1 MADPLAMVKVG
12 NSACGFLKLTP
23 LSRTSAIA
31 GASSGVTFNAPNPS
45 GMNRIRLWGVE
56 FCANAMPADS
66 SVRLADSNTSE
77 RCINISPEKRFSAI
91 SRCLCLVLLYD
102 RFVTSGAGGD
112 PAIIRVPKVCGLG
125 MSKTIF
131 LIPSY
136 QPTALCCALL
146 EALRKTDPGPIV
158 VVDDGSGRAYQE

>member
-66 SVRLADSNTSE
+66 IVRLADSNTSE
-77 RCINISPEKRFSAI
+77 RRINISPEKRFSAYQPLPLF
-91 SRCLCLVLLYD
+91 SFAVRRNCYT
-102 RFVTSGAGGD
+102 R
-112 PAIIRVPKVCGLG
+112 PRVPDCRPLTPPQRLQVSQHVQTNSNRESRRNRL
-125 MSKTIF
+125 
-131 LIPSY
+131 PDH
-136 QPTALCCALL
+136 QDCAPD
-146 EALRKTDPGPIV
+146 E
-158 VVDDGSGRAYQE
+158 